1 MKQQFII
8 THAIH
13 QTEIPTLLD
22 SLVTNTP
29 TAKMLHS
36 QKKNYL
42 SLYFYKYVTCLSV
55 GLLRISQV
63 FLSAVKLCINGLQ
76 QITVS

>member
-36 QKKNYL
+36 QKKI
-42 SLYFYKYVTCLSV
+42 TCPY
-55 GLLRISQV
+55 I
-63 FLSAVKLCINGLQ
+63 FTNM
-76 QITVS
+76 

>member
-1 MKQQFII
+1 MIQQFII
-8 THAIH
+8 THSID

-29 TAKMLHS
+29 TAKMLRP
-36 QKKNYL
+36 QKNYL
-42 SLYFYKYVTCLSV
+42 SLYFHKYVTCLSV